1 MSLRES
7 FQEKSLMPRKIL
19 FSNADSRRTST
30 TYFEVV
36 FKLLEIVE
44 TIFPNVRIV
53 LKRRK
58 KKERFLQKGI
68 KHGANNPEI

>member
-58 KKERFLQKGI
+58 KKERFFQKGI